1 MSEYKKNT
9 LTRVIILLSI
19 LAAFASPGEL
29 YAEPALG
36 SPAGW
41 TCGELKIVRF
51 DAVSGS
57 QGFWRERDYRTGDG
71 TSLKAVLIGGK
82 GPGIL
87 NVPAPVFESADGL
100 LGAGRTY
107 KTFFVGDYPA
117 LLERDRFLGI
127 SLAIKTPDASL
138 TIETPPGPED
148 EDVIELALVL
158 LYLM

>member
-1 MSEYKKNT
+1 MSEYQKNA
-9 LTRVIILLSI
+9 LTRVIILISI
-19 LAAFASPGEL
+19 LAAFASPSAL
-29 YAEPALG
+29 YAEPVLG
-36 SPAGW
+36 NPAGW

-57 QGFWRERDYRTGDG
+57 QGFWQERDYRTGNG
-71 TSLKAVLIGGK
+71 VSLKAILMGGK
-82 GPGIL
+82 GPAML
-87 NVPAPVFESADGL
+87 NVPAPEYESADGP

-127 SLAIKTPDASL
+127 SLALKTPDAAL

-148 EDVIELALVL
+148 EDVIGLALTL